1 MATEKLIAQL
11 LEAPGPAAIDALRA
25 LLDDSTIDD
34 DAPPK
39 TVTEAAALTQ
49 LPAPTLRYY
58 EDAGLVRPARN
69 AAGRREY
76 AASDLRRLIF
86 IMRMRASGMTMRDLK
101 RYIALVEQGPETEPE
116 RRAIMLEQ
124 RERIRRQLR
133 ELTLALDA
141 TEYKIRRY
149 GGAPDG

>member
-11 LEAPGPAAIDALRA
+11 LEAPGPAAIEALHA
-25 LLDDSTIDD
+25 LLDDSTVDD

-39 TVTEAAALTQ
+39 TVTEAAALTR
-49 LPAPTLRYY
+49 LSAPTLRYY

-69 AAGRREY
+69 GAGRREY

-86 IMRMRASGMTMRDLK
+86 ITRMRASGMTIRDLK
-101 RYIALVEQGPETEPE
+101 RYVALVEQGPETKPE
-116 RRAIMLEQ
+116 RRAIMLEH
-124 RERIRRQLR
+124 RERIRLQLR

-141 TEYKIRRY
+141 TEHKIRNY